1 MVGLWPGLWRGNGVV
16 VLGSAVSA
24 VGPAGCQAGKGV
36 PGPAWSR
43 TRKGKGWGQKGQS
56 GARGGVTPGGSH
68 RLPPGRL
75 CPSASPRA
83 AEQGW
88 GDNVLLDLAQN
99 KQPSAAGENSWPFF
113 QADREMVEPFS
124 SGHVPTGSCSSI
136 NPLWLDGSTELVPGL
151 ALAPQ
156 GWDRASPILCF
167 GAVTTFP
174 ALTLL
179 TMGLLGCC

>member
-1 MVGLWPGLWRGNGVV
+1 MARIVE
-16 VLGSAVSA
+16 
-24 VGPAGCQAGKGV
+24 GKRCSGAWQHRVCCRASRV
-36 PGPAWSR
+36 PG
-43 TRKGKGWGQKGQS
+43 RKGRPRPCLEQDEERKGMGTERAEWRPG
-56 GARGGVTPGGSH
+56 RGHTRWESA

-99 KQPSAAGENSWPFF
+99 KQPSAAGENSWPVF

-136 NPLWLDGSTELVPGL
+136 NPLWLDGSRELVPGL

-167 GAVTTFP
+167 GTATTFP
-174 ALTLL
+174 ALTVL